1 MSAFFNILLHSIGSL
16 FLGVL
21 ITLSGMALMLFI
33 IKSWHKNKQFTT
45 LSFLIAGVLFL
56 ILSYHSVII
65 CGAVTIKG
73 CGNEVEKLINSYVS
87 LLPGDIVFSQED
99 SQAIL
104 ENLKTDLPLVGHYAN
119 WADFTG
125 HTPADIAHS
134 MNEKMQSFMNE
145 YIVKHSLWILAF
157 VLLGAF
163 LIIKTMDGS
172 KAKRKQSLR
181 YTRRKNYDDF

>member
-1 MSAFFNILLHSIGSL
+1 M
-16 FLGVL
+16 
-21 ITLSGMALMLFI
+21 
-33 IKSWHKNKQFTT
+33 
-45 LSFLIAGVLFL
+45 
-56 ILSYHSVII
+56 
-65 CGAVTIKG
+65 
-73 CGNEVEKLINSYVS
+73 EKLINSYVS
-87 LLPGDIVFSQED
+87 LLPDDIILSQED

-145 YIVKHSLWILAF
+145 YIIKHSLWILAF

-172 KAKRKQSLR
+172 KAKRKQPRR
-181 YTRRKNYDDF
+181 YSGKKKYDDF